1 MSLDFAIDTA
11 LGSSVIWAAVSLP
24 LLYLNPLKFPD
35 DEKTTSV
42 LVYVVGPF
50 MFLSVILV
58 IVNFMRRR
66 SQTRDEARKKVRLAD
81 KMYQLLR
88 ADSEYYLTLPA
99 EYKNEAGRLFGHTL
113 DAVGKGAHEEAKIS
127 AQQLIT
133 LIRNRQRQKSR
144 QDRQRGDIE
153 EMI

>member
-66 SQTRDEARKKVRLAD
+66 SQTRDEARKMYLKAD
-81 KMYQLLR
+81 LMYQSLR
-88 ADSEYYLTLPA
+88 DSEYYLTLPA

-133 LIRNRQRQKSR
+133 LIRNRPTARMGL
-144 QDRQRGDIE
+144 RQRGDIE

>member
-66 SQTRDEARKKVRLAD
+66 SQTRDEARKMYLKAD
-81 KMYQLLR
+81 LMYQSLR
-88 ADSEYYLTLPA
+88 DSEYYLTLPA